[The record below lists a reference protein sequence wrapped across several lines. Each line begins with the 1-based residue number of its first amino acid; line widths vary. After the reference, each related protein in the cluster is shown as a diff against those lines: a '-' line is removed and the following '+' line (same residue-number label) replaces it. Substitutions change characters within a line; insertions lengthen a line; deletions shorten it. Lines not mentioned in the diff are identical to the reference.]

1 MPEMRFRFEKRG
13 RAAYLSHLD
22 VMRTFQRAMIRAGVR
37 VRHSEGFNPHPKMS
51 IALPLQLG
59 CESVCEVLD
68 VSVLEAPENLTE
80 ALNAAL
86 PEGIAILSA
95 GPVGAP
101 VREIAWTEWALAFP
115 EEAAAAEAEKILRLP
130 SLPVEKKTKR
140 GVGTLEVYGEEIIVF
155 EKEQQPQ
162 IDDRVHRQDE
172 LRPIPAPIHQ
182 KAGGIVHRDG
192 EDHQEDK
199 DRLAPPVKDQIDEEK
214 PEPAPAHRQKIVH
227 RQHGGQVE
235 EQEQKAGKD
244 HDLVDYPFSGLNL
257 DSGLASAATCR
268 SVLSM
273 WV

>member
-140 GVGTLEVYGEEIIVF
+140 GVGTLDI
-155 EKEQQPQ
+155 
-162 IDDRVHRQDE
+162 
-172 LRPIPAPIHQ
+172 APHI
-182 KAGGIVHRDG
+182 RD
-192 EDHQEDK
+192 QE
-199 DRLAPPVKDQIDEEK
+199 R
-214 PEPAPAHRQKIVH
+214 R
-227 RQHGGQVE
+227 G
-235 EQEQKAGKD
+235 
-244 HDLVDYPFSGLNL
+244 
-257 DSGLASAATCR
+257 
-268 SVLSM
+268 SVLQLLLRADSPTVNTGDVRRALEAVSGRDIPM
-273 WV
+273 RALRLRLLRDDLKSFE

>member
-1 MPEMRFRFEKRG
+1 MPDLRFRFEKRG

-68 VSVLEAPENLTE
+68 ASVLEAPENLTE

-101 VREIAWTEWALAFP
+101 VREIAWTEWELTIP
-115 EEAAAAEAEKILRLP
+115 DEAAAAEAERILRLP

-140 GVGTLEVYGEEIIVF
+140 GVGTLDIAPHIRDLERRGNTLRLLLRADSPTVNTGDVRRALEAVSGKELPVRALRLRLLKEDLKSF
-155 EKEQQPQ
+155 E
-162 IDDRVHRQDE
+162 
-172 LRPIPAPIHQ
+172 
-182 KAGGIVHRDG
+182 
-192 EDHQEDK
+192 
-199 DRLAPPVKDQIDEEK
+199 
-214 PEPAPAHRQKIVH
+214 
-227 RQHGGQVE
+227 
-235 EQEQKAGKD
+235 
-244 HDLVDYPFSGLNL
+244 
-257 DSGLASAATCR
+257 
-268 SVLSM
+268 
-273 WV
+273 